1 MGLIRK
7 QIGSES
13 PERQVGEWFVKYAKH
28 RVMHGAFYYPSRVL
42 FKVYANHGDVLRQ
55 LMELYM
61 CEELNE
67 FVVFDFCNTLHI
79 KVYNHSNGPH
89 YVAKVM
95 SMMDKHLLDLN
106 EIIVYELGIGIKTFI
121 IKRYGNGDWRVEPDQ
136 E

>member
-13 PERQVGEWFVKYAKH
+13 PGRQVGDWFVKYAKH
-28 RVMHGAFYYPSRVL
+28 GVMHGAFYYPSKVL

-55 LMELYM
+55 LMELYI

-67 FVVFDFCNTLHI
+67 FVVFDFCNTSDI
-79 KVYNHSNGPH
+79 KVYNGGTGPH
-89 YVAKVM
+89 YVAKIM
-95 SMMDKHLLDLN
+95 SMMDKHILDLK
-106 EIIVYELGIGIKTFI
+106 EVVVCGFGPGIKTFT
-121 IKRYGNGDWRVEPDQ
+121 IKRYGVGDWRVEPDQ